1 MSTKIP
7 MYPATSRCFKIIAV
21 FTMVLLISACAGH
34 EERHN
39 DDDLDQLFESYRAQ
53 NAMIVQR
60 RSAAQNRGIE
70 RLEFTETDNGSV
82 LVSVDLIEARLDV
95 VVMLIL
101 DGTGTDY
108 INENTTLPGT
118 VSARFEAKPL
128 IEALAILLRPRGMT
142 ASMSDSMVILGR
154 GSQTT
159 AMDTVLASFPD
170 NAEKIHIDWPLENI
184 STQRALEVL
193 DSIFPIDE
201 DSGLREIDFASHIE
215 ANSIILSGTR
225 GNVESA
231 IRLLDNIDEDT
242 GHVLLEALV
251 VEFNVQSFLDM
262 GAQISN
268 GASGEFSN
276 IFVDFANLVGDTVSF
291 TRIADVTNISSFTAV
306 LNMLIRDDN
315 ARIVSRPY
323 LSTISGSPAQLEI
336 TEDRFVVVQTPG
348 GLDITLE
355 QISSGIVLDIL
366 PVVTKNKNILL
377 DISIDQ
383 SQFIPTL
390 GNVELRRSRNTV
402 KTSARVSDGQTVII
416 GGLSLKTRAQSV
428 AGLPGLRDLP
438 GLKYFFGHED
448 HFDQENQVMIFVTPH
463 RWEPGMDAPLVG
475 KNKWGIYDH
484 SEAKSMSNE

>member
-1 MSTKIP
+1 MSTKTR
-7 MYPATSRCFKIIAV
+7 MYPAPTRCFKIIAI
-21 FTMVLLISACAGH
+21 FMLVLLVSACASH
-34 EERHN
+34 KERHN

-70 RLEFTETDNGSV
+70 RLEFTETDNGEV
-82 LVSVDLIEARLDV
+82 LVSVDLLDARLDV

-101 DGTGTDY
+101 EGTNTEY

-118 VSARFEAKPL
+118 ITASFEARPL

-142 ASMSDSMVILGR
+142 ANMRDSMVILGS
-154 GSQTT
+154 GSQTN
-159 AMDTVLASFPD
+159 AMDAALSSFPD

-184 STQRALEVL
+184 STQRAIAVL

-201 DSGLREIDFASHIE
+201 DSGLRDIGFAAHIE
-215 ANSIILSGTR
+215 TNSIVLSGTR

-231 IRLLDNIDEDT
+231 IRLLDDIDEDS

-251 VEFNVQSFLDM
+251 VEFNVQSFLDL

-268 GASGEFSN
+268 GASGEISN
-276 IFVDFANLVGDTVSF
+276 IFVDFANLVGDTISF
-291 TRIADVTNISSFTAV
+291 TRIADASNISSFSAV

-323 LSTISGSPAQLEI
+323 LSTLSGTPAKLEI
-336 TEDRFVVVQTPG
+336 TEDRFVVVQAPG

-355 QISSGIVLDIL
+355 KISSGIILDIL

-390 GNVELRRSRNTV
+390 GNVELRRARNTV
-402 KTSARVSDGQTVII
+402 QTSARVSDGQTVII

-428 AGLPGLRDLP
+428 AGLPGLRDIP

-475 KNKWGIYDH
+475 KNKWGIYDP
-484 SEAKSMSNE
+484 SEAKSINE